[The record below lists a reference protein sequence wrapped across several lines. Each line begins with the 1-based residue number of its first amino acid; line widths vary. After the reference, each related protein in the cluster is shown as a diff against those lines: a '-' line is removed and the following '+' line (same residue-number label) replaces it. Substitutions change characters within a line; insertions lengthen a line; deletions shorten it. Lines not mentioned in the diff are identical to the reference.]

1 MNRLDNFDPLWSLKR
16 AAEFLSCDTCTL
28 RRYAKVEGRIKFFQI
43 GSHGHLKFRQSELEK
58 FLDQNSRRVAN
69 G

>member
-1 MNRLDNFDPLWSLKR
+1 MNRLDNFDPLWPLKR
-16 AAEFLSCDTCTL
+16 AAEFLCCDQSTL

-43 GSHGHLKFRQSELEK
+43 GSHGHLKFRRSELEN
-58 FLDQNSRRVAN
+58 FLTANSRRAN

>member
-16 AAEFLSCDTCTL
+16 AAEFLSCDTTTL
-28 RRYAKVEGRIKFFQI
+28 RRYAKREGKIRFFQV
-43 GSHGHLKFRQSELEK
+43 GERGHLKFRQSELEK
-58 FLDQNSRRVAN
+58 FLAQHSRMVAN